1 MLNIKVLTWSLGAF
15 GAVTFVLC
23 VLYGLVAPESPH
35 MEPSPRGRVV
45 PPERPRFVSRG
56 PMALRLGPTSA
67 ACAGP
72 RLRTHTTRAE
82 APLGECVWTEVRGP
96 GMLQG

>member
-35 MEPSPRGRVV
+35 MDRALEVVLYHRSARG
-45 PPERPRFVSRG
+45 S
-56 PMALRLGPTSA
+56 
-67 ACAGP
+67 
-72 RLRTHTTRAE
+72 
-82 APLGECVWTEVRGP
+82 
-96 GMLQG
+96 